1 MLSALWLPA
10 ASCERHENTL
20 TSRLR
25 LCQGARSP
33 LQPLG
38 SAGGDLGTIPKP
50 KLSAGRA
57 PGAAPRVPPEP
68 LRSELWGWG
77 CRKLQG
83 SWGGLVLAPLGRK

>member
-33 LQPLG
+33 LQLLG
-38 SAGGDLGTIPKP
+38 FSRRGFGNDPKAQAFRWP
-50 KLSAGRA
+50 SSRGRTEGA
-57 PGAAPRVPPEP
+57 PGAAAA
-68 LRSELWGWG
+68 LGAL
-77 CRKLQG
+77 
-83 SWGGLVLAPLGRK
+83 GLGL